1 MTFLCTSRFD
11 VEEQEVKLSG
21 SSSLTYRENME
32 AANKDKDKKLDGV
45 LIAPISD
52 TEEQDTIIHDEIGQ
66 DEADEEVCEAQ
77 LPLSRNNIQVETM
90 IALSL
95 VTTRSQIQ
103 SIVLLTLSASLS
115 YRNLLVLSLN
125 LLLHPD

>member
-1 MTFLCTSRFD
+1 
-11 VEEQEVKLSG
+11 
-21 SSSLTYRENME
+21 ME

-90 IALSL
+90 IALCIISYNPATNTKYCSSHAL
-95 VTTRSQIQ
+95 CFF
-103 SIVLLTLSASLS
+103 VL
-115 YRNLLVLSLN
+115 
-125 LLLHPD
+125 P